1 MNMLRSCI
9 LVIFVSL
16 TFAANAETLALANAR
31 YADLLAAHVRDGK
44 VDYRALKQ
52 NRARLDE
59 ALRLYAEVSEREF
72 AGWTVPERLAYLI
85 NLYNLT
91 VLRIVVDDYP
101 ISSIRKA
108 GGWFSGDP
116 FDWKSVTLF
125 GHRIS
130 LNILLRNYIRRDY
143 AEPGVHLALCQGARA
158 SPPLRAEPYSG
169 DRLYEQ
175 FADQARVFLSR
186 APYNRIDT
194 QRRRMHLS
202 PVFKWYASD
211 FARQAGGVEG
221 YVRMIVPG
229 EWGVRDVSGRFSISY
244 TEFDWRLNDSS
255 AVRALA
261 VHRGER
267 PVHPEPEQFAR
278 AGAVRRGMS
287 NFTTARDFTRWASC
301 LPTEMRAI
309 RTFATRFP
317 PQHRRST
324 S

>member
-1 MNMLRSCI
+1 MWTLRS
-9 LVIFVSL
+9 LL
-16 TFAANAETLALANAR
+16 LAMLFALPLAADAEPLATANER
-31 YADLLAAHVRDGK
+31 YAELLAAHVREGK

-59 ALRLYAEVSEREF
+59 TLRLCAEISEREF
-72 AGWTVPERLAYLI
+72 AGWTVPERLAYLV

-116 FDWKSVTLF
+116 FDWKAVTLF

-158 SPPLRAEPYSG
+158 SPPLRGEPYTG
-169 DRLYEQ
+169 DRFYAQ
-175 FADQARVFLSR
+175 IADQARIFLARS
-186 APYNRIDT
+186 PYNRIDT

-221 YVRMIVPG
+221 YIRMIVPA
-229 EWGVRDVSGRFSISY
+229 EWGVRDVSGRFSVSY
-244 TEFDWRLNDSS
+244 TDFEWRLND
-255 AVRALA
+255 LNT
-261 VHRGER
+261 
-267 PVHPEPEQFAR
+267 PKK
-278 AGAVRRGMS
+278 
-287 NFTTARDFTRWASC
+287 
-301 LPTEMRAI
+301 
-309 RTFATRFP
+309 
-317 PQHRRST
+317 
-324 S
+324 

>member
-1 MNMLRSCI
+1 MRMLRS
-9 LVIFVSL
+9 LL
-16 TFAANAETLALANAR
+16 LAMLFALPIAADAETLAAANRR
-31 YADLLAAHVRDGK
+31 YAELLAAHVREGK

-52 NRARLDE
+52 NRAQLDE
-59 ALRLYAEVSEREF
+59 TIRLYAEISEREF

-116 FDWKSVTLF
+116 FDWKSVSLF

-158 SPPLRAEPYSG
+158 SPPLRSEPYTG
-169 DRLYEQ
+169 DSFYAQ
-175 FADQARVFLSR
+175 IADQARNFLSR

-221 YVRMIVPG
+221 YVRMIVPA
-229 EWGVRDVSGRFSISY
+229 EWGVRDVIGRFSISY
-244 TEFDWRLNDSS
+244 SDFDWRLND
-255 AVRALA
+255 L
-261 VHRGER
+261 
-267 PVHPEPEQFAR
+267 
-278 AGAVRRGMS
+278 
-287 NFTTARDFTRWASC
+287 NASKK
-301 LPTEMRAI
+301 
-309 RTFATRFP
+309 
-317 PQHRRST
+317 
-324 S
+324 

>member
-1 MNMLRSCI
+1 MFRA
-9 LVIFVSL
+9 FVL
-16 TFAANAETLALANAR
+16 AALFALPLAAPAETLSPANTR

-52 NRARLDE
+52 NRAGLDE
-59 ALRLYAEVSEREF
+59 TLRLYTEVSEREF

-116 FDWKSVTLF
+116 FDWKSVSLF

-158 SPPLRAEPYSG
+158 SPPLRAEPYEG
-169 DRLYEQ
+169 ERFYAQ
-175 FADQARVFLSR
+175 IADQARIFLARS
-186 APYNRIDT
+186 PYNRIDT

-221 YVRMIVPG
+221 YIRMIAPA

-244 TEFDWRLNDSS
+244 TDFDWRLNDGS
-255 AVRALA
+255 ARK
-261 VHRGER
+261 ER
-267 PVHPEPEQFAR
+267 W
-278 AGAVRRGMS
+278 
-287 NFTTARDFTRWASC
+287 D
-301 LPTEMRAI
+301 
-309 RTFATRFP
+309 
-317 PQHRRST
+317 
-324 S
+324 